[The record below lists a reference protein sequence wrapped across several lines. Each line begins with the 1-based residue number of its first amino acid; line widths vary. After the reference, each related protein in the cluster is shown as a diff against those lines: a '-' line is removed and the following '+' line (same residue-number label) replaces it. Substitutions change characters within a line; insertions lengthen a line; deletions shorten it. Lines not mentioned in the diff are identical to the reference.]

1 MNPSVFQ
8 KCTGIKNV
16 LDKKSITISSHLFV
30 SWYRKISRRSLLFFH
45 FFRVSKFFQDYRG
58 NSRFSLENFLFRSTK
73 NVRRGT
79 LLSFRKELV
88 SKSFWMKSGPRF
100 FSYLFVSR
108 YRNISWGDPL
118 VFHYFRV
125 SKFFQH
131 CRGNSRFSVEKFFV
145 SKFQMKC

>member
-1 MNPSVFQ
+1 MPQFSVE
-8 KCTGIKNV
+8 KSLSHSTKIVRRWTHLCLKNLLV
-16 LDKKSITISSHLFV
+16 SITLFLDKKSITISSHLFV

-79 LLSFRKELV
+79 LLCFRKVLV

-100 FSYLFVSR
+100 FRIFSSHGTETFRGRPFSFSLFSG
-108 YRNISWGDPL
+108 I
-118 VFHYFRV
+118 
-125 SKFFQH
+125 
-131 CRGNSRFSVEKFFV
+131 EKN
-145 SKFQMKC
+145 